1 MKHRKNTQKEKKKEN
16 SISELWDNFKWS
28 NIGIAVVPGE
38 RREQE
43 KYLRNND

>member
-1 MKHRKNTQKEKKKEN
+1 MPQKEKKKEN

-28 NIGIAVVPGE
+28 NIGIAVVPEGE
-38 RREQE
+38 GREQK